1 MGAVKPDLCAGKG
14 EKIISLTP
22 LSLPRY
28 GTHAF
33 AYRVVFEHTASHQSV
48 AIDSMKIARGRIE
61 VEIDQVM
68 PAPSAADLANMKAG
82 DRYIAS
88 KLDAQ
93 LRALG

>member
-1 MGAVKPDLCAGKG
+1 
-14 EKIISLTP
+14 
-22 LSLPRY
+22 
-28 GTHAF
+28 
-33 AYRVVFEHTASHQSV
+33 
-48 AIDSMKIARGRIE
+48 MKIARGRIE